1 MTQKVTLR
9 MDKEGIHTADG
20 RHLEE
25 LNPKELFLYAI
36 ADCAAHTIVVMLKEH
51 ISEVSALEITIE
63 GKLTTPT
70 LVAESRFAHINIS
83 YHAEC
88 RKLKDQVI
96 VSRAINITHDKYCG
110 LIQMI
115 QRVAPI
121 SHDISIVTT
130 EEVA

>member
-20 RHLEE
+20 RPLES

-51 ISEVSALEITIE
+51 ISTVSVLEITIE

-70 LVAESRFAHINIS
+70 LVAESRFAHINID
-83 YHAEC
+83 YHVEC
-88 RKLKDQVI
+88 RKLKDQI
-96 VSRAINITHDKYCG
+96 IISRAINITHDKYCG
-110 LIQMI
+110 LIQMV
-115 QRVAPI
+115 QRSTPI
-121 SHDISIVTT
+121 THNISIVTT